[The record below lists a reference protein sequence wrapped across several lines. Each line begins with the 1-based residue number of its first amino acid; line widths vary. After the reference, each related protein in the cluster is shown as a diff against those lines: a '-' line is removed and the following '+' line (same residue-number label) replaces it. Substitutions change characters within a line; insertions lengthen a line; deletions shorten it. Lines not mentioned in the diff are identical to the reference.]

1 MKRIRI
7 ISFALA
13 AVILFFSQTRISN
26 YKIVASLEFTLIR
39 KVIVLDAGH
48 GGPDGGAVG
57 GKDIV
62 EKDITL
68 EITKKVQD
76 YLQEQGALVILTRE
90 GDYDLAQK
98 DTKSY
103 SRRKAEDLKSV

>member
-13 AVILFFSQTRISN
+13 AVILFLVKQ
-26 YKIVASLEFTLIR
+26 EFQIIKSWRAWNLPLSG

-62 EKDITL
+62 EKIL
-68 EITKKVQD
+68 RLRLQRRYKIIYKNKV
-76 YLQEQGALVILTRE
+76 R
-90 GDYDLAQK
+90 
-98 DTKSY
+98 
-103 SRRKAEDLKSV
+103 

>member
-1 MKRIRI
+1 MHSLR
-7 ISFALA
+7 
-13 AVILFFSQTRISN
+13 LFCFLVKQ
-26 YKIVASLEFTLIR
+26 EFQITKSWRAWNLPLSG

-62 EKDITL
+62 EKIL
-68 EITKKVQD
+68 RLR
-76 YLQEQGALVILTRE
+76 LQRRYKIIYKNKALVILTRE

-103 SRRKAEDLKSV
+103 SRRKAEDLKTCRDY

>member
-13 AVILFFSQTRISN
+13 AVVLFFSQARISN

-39 KVIVLDAGH
+39 ESNCIRCWAWCK
-48 GGPDGGAVG
+48 DGGAVG
-57 GKDIV
+57 GKDII

-68 EITKKVQD
+68 EITKRYKTIYKNKVH
-76 YLQEQGALVILTRE
+76 
-90 GDYDLAQK
+90 
-98 DTKSY
+98 
-103 SRRKAEDLKSV
+103 